1 MELMPIDTGDLVI
14 WQRRGNVVS
23 LRGGLAQ
30 KAIVTASG
38 QRVVQGVRSDQLRG
52 FHHRE
57 PDLRTQRNDRIVAFL
72 FVFSSGEVAG
82 GLNKDC
88 RQPSSPFAQETN
100 PVVARVSYPSRRL

>member
-1 MELMPIDTGDLVI
+1 MTKPSGVVFFEGYVNEAINEHEPGLHQWNFMPIDTGDLVI

-82 GLNKDC
+82 
-88 RQPSSPFAQETN
+88 A
-100 PVVARVSYPSRRL
+100 